1 VTVGSGRAKLQLPV
15 LQYRKERDVSAAAIV
30 RISEPGPAAEEGTP
44 ARVLAG
50 APRTRTRNYYADAG
64 ERFYAGIWESTPG
77 KWEVEYG
84 EHEFV
89 QLVAGRV
96 VLTDAN
102 GRAERFGPGDS
113 FVIPAGFRGTWET
126 VEAVRKLYVIYQP

>member
-1 VTVGSGRAKLQLPV
+1 M
-15 LQYRKERDVSAAAIV
+15 SAATIV

-44 ARVLAG
+44 SRVLAG
-50 APRTRTRNYYADAG
+50 APRTKTRNYYADPS

-77 KWEVEYG
+77 KWGVEYS

-89 QLVAGRV
+89 QLLAGRV
-96 VLTDAN
+96 VLTDAE
-102 GRAERFGPGDS
+102 GRIERFGSGDT
-113 FVIPAGFRGTWET
+113 FVIPAGYRGTWET